1 MFKPLVILFK
11 RNFVPK
17 LISAKQKILII
28 TTVIIIIVI
37 IIIINNNNYNKNKR
51 EIYSFLT

>member
-1 MFKPLVILFK
+1 MFKPLVVLSK

-28 TTVIIIIVI
+28 KEKYTRSLHKKT
-37 IIIINNNNYNKNKR
+37 N
-51 EIYSFLT
+51 